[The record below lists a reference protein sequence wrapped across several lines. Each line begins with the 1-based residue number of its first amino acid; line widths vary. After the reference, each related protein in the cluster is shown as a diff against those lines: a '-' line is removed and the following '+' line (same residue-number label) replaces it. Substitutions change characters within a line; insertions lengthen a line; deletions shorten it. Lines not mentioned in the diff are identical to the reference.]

1 MRDIRHAPEP
11 PFPVEWSSAAMDQIR
26 AAATEGFFALPHGG
40 LEIGGVL
47 WGTRANGGMRIMA
60 ACPLECEH
68 ASGPTFR
75 LSPNDHARLAAMLA
89 NGPEGCE
96 PLGWYRSRTRGEIC
110 FSPGDLEIHDRY
122 FAEPWQLALM
132 VQPHAIDPLGME
144 YFFEVGQAPC
154 RAQRAP
160 RPPRPPARVPSYFRK
175 WLRRAVVVLALA
187 VAALAFRGGLT
198 RVLAAHPAAPSL
210 VVYDLHGQ
218 LQIRCDA
225 DGENATL
232 EITDGPDR
240 PIVELD
246 RRQLRAGS
254 LTYVRKCARVDLRL
268 VLREPGGAIRE
279 GFTTFL
285 GRLD

>member
-154 RAQRAP
+154 RAQGTPASQAACAGSELFQEMAPPGCSCLGPGCRGLGLPRWIDPRAG
-160 RPPRPPARVPSYFRK
+160 RPSG
-175 WLRRAVVVLALA
+175 RAVV
-187 VAALAFRGGLT
+187 
-198 RVLAAHPAAPSL
+198 
-210 VVYDLHGQ
+210 
-218 LQIRCDA
+218 
-225 DGENATL
+225 
-232 EITDGPDR
+232 
-240 PIVELD
+240 
-246 RRQLRAGS
+246 GS
-254 LTYVRKCARVDLRL
+254 LRSPWPIADPV
-268 VLREPGGAIRE
+268 
-279 GFTTFL
+279 
-285 GRLD
+285 